1 MHVSVAQAR
10 CSPRGRPGRVSLRCD
25 TARGRKDPPP
35 PPPRL
40 TSIGLTWLPDEKF
53 LPLAP
58 ATCTAMLTSHCSVL
72 TAHCPGA
79 HPSCP
84 CATAGA
90 TLGTSS
96 SSTVL
101 CSLSL
106 SFALFHSPTIS
117 SEGMHKPTSLHDPT
131 CLSHRTSNPTSNPA
145 SNRNG

>member
-58 ATCTAMLTSHCSVL
+58 ATCTAMLTSHCSL
-72 TAHCPGA
+72 PRCSGA
-79 HPSCP
+79 HLSCP

-101 CSLSL
+101 CSPLL
-106 SFALFHSPTIS
+106 PFALPQSHQKACTS
-117 SEGMHKPTSLHDPT
+117 KPTSLHDPT
-131 CLSHRTSNPTSNPA
+131 CLSHRTSNPTSN
-145 SNRNG
+145 RNG